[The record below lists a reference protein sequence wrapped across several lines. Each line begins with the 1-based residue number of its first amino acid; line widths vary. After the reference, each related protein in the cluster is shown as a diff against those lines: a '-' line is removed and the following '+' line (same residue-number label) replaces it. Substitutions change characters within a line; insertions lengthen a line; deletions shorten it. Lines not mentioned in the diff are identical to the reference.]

1 VSRKRITGAASWVT
15 DELARAAQT
24 AREINADAETTQ
36 RVNTMWKRAANA
48 SLVSSAESYRI
59 GDPPT
64 GRLIR
69 PNNSDGWEAECWQM
83 YDNVGELHYVAGQN
97 GRSVAQ
103 ARLYIAQYDD
113 DGIPREVTK
122 GEAAS
127 MSRDLLGGETL
138 SADLKWALGVQGMI
152 SGQSLIT
159 VSDSDGWEVF
169 SDQDFRIDKQEIKKA
184 SEKGVSPYLVDRG
197 GARKERLPKG
207 TLVIHL
213 WDRHPGRAW
222 QVDSSTRPA
231 IPYLRELCRLDQYVQ
246 STLLSRIATAG
257 ILQVPQQAQTMAPPS
272 VQVPDGMDPLMHMLA
287 TVGQANISD
296 PGSAAAILPVLIS
309 MPPGESLE
317 HIKLDYDL
325 TPVVN
330 EFREMNL
337 KRVAMSMDMA
347 PETMT
352 GFSGV
357 KYSNAEFIQ
366 SESIRT
372 HVVRRV
378 AAIASALTRCYVRP
392 ALGSEYLVRWDLSDL
407 EIQPDRTQAALDLYD
422 RLEIDGETLRLE
434 AGLRKGTPPEG
445 RELLR
450 RLAINAVRENPE
462 LLATYAPLLG
472 IEAPI
477 HVHSEPATDT
487 PEVDDTEGPA
497 QIEQPSA
504 GTPVVDDSP
513 NTTPS
518 PESPEPSS
526 DTTTIPTSVVDTQ
539 PTPTP
544 ASAAPTPALE
554 PSSPVVSHALVAACD
569 VVVCGA
575 LGRAG
580 AAWRKRQRSRVAA
593 TRGID
598 TQAIYLEHSLTA
610 DREPH
615 ETPHEHAEK
624 LFGGNFA
631 AVPRIAALYGAN
643 PSCLQATL
651 CRYVTSLIVERKPH
665 NLDRLADTI
674 RECITEHA
682 YAA

>member
-1 VSRKRITGAASWVT
+1 MSRKRITGAASWIT
-15 DELARAAQT
+15 DELERAAQT
-24 AREINADAETTQ
+24 AREINADEATTS
-36 RVNTMWKRAANA
+36 RVHSMWKNAANT

-69 PNNSDGWEAECWQM
+69 PNNSDGWEAECWQF
-83 YDNVGELHYVAGQN
+83 YDTVGELHYVAGQN

-103 ARLYIAQYDD
+103 ARLYIAEYDK
-113 DGIPREVTK
+113 DGIPREVES
-122 GEAAS
+122 GDAAA

-159 VSDSDGWEVF
+159 LSDHDGWQVF
-169 SDQDFRIDKQEIKKA
+169 SDQDFRIDKQELKKSA
-184 SEKGVSPYLVDRG
+184 DKGVSPYLVDRG
-197 GARKERLPKG
+197 GSRKERLPKG

-231 IPYLRELCRLDQYVQ
+231 IPYLRELSRLDQYVQ

-257 ILQVPQQAQTMAPPS
+257 ILQVPQEAQTMAPPG
-272 VQVPDGMDPLMHMLA
+272 VQVPEGMDPLMHMLA

-296 PGSAAAILPVLIS
+296 PGSAAAILPVLIT
-309 MPPGESLE
+309 MPPGANLE
-317 HIKLDYDL
+317 HLKLEYDL

-337 KRVAMSMDMA
+337 RRVAMSMDMA

-378 AAIASALTRCYVRP
+378 AAIAAALTRCYVRP
-392 ALGSEYLVRWDLSDL
+392 ALGDEYLVRWDLSDL

-434 AGLRKGTPPEG
+434 AGLRKGNPPEG
-445 RELLR
+445 RELVR
-450 RLAINAVRENPE
+450 RLAIAAVKDNPE
-462 LLATYAPLLG
+462 LLPSLAPLLG
-472 IEAPI
+472 IETPIRVPSQPASNTEIEPRQLEQAPTATNT
-477 HVHSEPATDT
+477 VAPDTDT
-487 PEVDDTEGPA
+487 PVDNTRDNNEASNPAATPDTP
-497 QIEQPSA
+497 
-504 GTPVVDDSP
+504 TP
-513 NTTPS
+513 
-518 PESPEPSS
+518 E
-526 DTTTIPTSVVDTQ
+526 Q
-539 PTPTP
+539 PTPPAPDTP
-544 ASAAPTPALE
+544 TTPEGLSALAS
-554 PSSPVVSHALVAACD
+554 ACD

-575 LGRAG
+575 LAHAG
-580 AAWRKRQRSRVAA
+580 STWRKRRRSRIAA
-593 TRGID
+593 TRNVD
-598 TQAIYLEHSLTA
+598 TTAIYLGHNLVA
-610 DREPH
+610 DRDPD
-615 ETPHEHAEK
+615 ETPEQHVEK
-624 LFGGNFA
+624 LFGGGFKG
-631 AVPRIAALYGAN
+631 VPRIAALHGADKD
-643 PSCLQATL
+643 CLHESL
-651 CRYVTSLIVERKPH
+651 LGYVTELIVEQAPH
-665 NLDRLADTI
+665 HLDRLADTL
-674 RECITEHA
+674 RDCLAVKELVNA
-682 YAA
+682 

>member
-1 VSRKRITGAASWVT
+1 MSRKRITGAASWVAE
-15 DELARAAQT
+15 ELQRAAQT

-36 RVNTMWKRAANA
+36 RVQRMWQRAAHP
-48 SLVSSAESYRI
+48 SLISSAESYRI

-69 PNNSDGWEAECWQM
+69 PNNSEGWEAECWQF

-103 ARLYIAQYDD
+103 ARLYIAKYDD
-113 DGIPREVTK
+113 DGIPREVTS
-122 GEAAS
+122 GDAAA

-152 SGQSLIT
+152 TGQSLIT
-159 VSDSDGWEVF
+159 VSDSEGWQVF
-169 SDQDFRIDKQEIKKA
+169 SDQDFRIDKQELKK
-184 SEKGVSPYLVDRG
+184 SGEKSGVSPYLVDRG

-257 ILQVPQQAQTMAPPS
+257 ILQIPEKAEPVAPP
-272 VQVPDGMDPLMHMLA
+272 GMQIPEGMSPLMHMLA
-287 TVGQANISD
+287 TVGQANIQD
-296 PGSAAAILPVLIS
+296 PGNAAAVLPVLLT

-317 HIKLDYDL
+317 HVKLDYDL
-325 TPVVN
+325 TSVVN

-337 KRVAMSMDMA
+337 RRVAMSMDMA

-378 AAIASALTRCYVRP
+378 AAIASGLTRCYVRP
-392 ALGSEYLVRWDLSDL
+392 ALGDEYLVRWDLSDL
-407 EIQPDRTQAALDLYD
+407 EIKSDRTQAAIDLYD
-422 RLEIDGETLRLE
+422 RMEIDGETLRLE
-434 AGLRKGTPPEG
+434 AGLRKGNPPQGE
-445 RELLR
+445 ELLR
-450 RLAINAVRENPE
+450 RLALEAVKTQPE
-462 LLATYAPLLG
+462 LLPSLAPLLG
-472 IEAPI
+472 INTPVRVQSTVE
-477 HVHSEPATDT
+477 HPATESELE
-487 PEVDDTEGPA
+487 P
-497 QIEQPSA
+497 QQLEQPTTRTTSEIDTLPTESA
-504 GTPVVDDSP
+504 
-513 NTTPS
+513 
-518 PESPEPSS
+518 PEPEPSQDS
-526 DTTTIPTSVVDTQ
+526 ADATTSPELPPTGDTTQGPG
-539 PTPTP
+539 
-544 ASAAPTPALE
+544 
-554 PSSPVVSHALVAACD
+554 PVVSDALIAACD
-569 VVVCGA
+569 VVVAGA

-580 AAWRKRQRSRVAA
+580 AAWRKRKRGRVAA

-598 TQAIYLEHSLTA
+598 TQALYLEHSLTA

-615 ETPHEHAEK
+615 ETPAEHAEK

-631 AVPRIAALYGAN
+631 AVPRIAALHGADA
-643 PSCLQATL
+643 SCLQATL
-651 CRYVTSLIVERKPH
+651 CRYVTNLIVERRPH

-674 RECITEHA
+674 RECVHAGEPA
-682 YAA
+682 YA